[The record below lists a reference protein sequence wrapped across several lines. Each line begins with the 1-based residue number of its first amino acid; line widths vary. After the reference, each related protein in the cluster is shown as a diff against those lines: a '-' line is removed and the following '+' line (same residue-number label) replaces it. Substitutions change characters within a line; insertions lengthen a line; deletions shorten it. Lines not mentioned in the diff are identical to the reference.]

1 METKNRTFPPM
12 KSIAMALSVSF
23 LTCSVAWVWLY
34 RWVPPLRTLQMISV
48 SLDTGKDVAYDY
60 VDFEDIADELK
71 VCAMAAEDQNFPFHS
86 GLDLEAI
93 EKAIKI
99 NRKGRRTVG
108 ASTISQQVAKNAFL
122 YADRSYIRKALELY
136 FTFWVETL
144 WSKEHILEMYLNIA
158 EMGKNVFGAE
168 AAAQSHFQ
176 KHAATLN
183 LKESASI
190 ISVLPSPRK
199 YKVVQ
204 PGPYVSGR
212 QQTIARLYH
221 SLDGKNY
228 LRELY
233 VRAEEPIY
241 DFSKYR

>member
-1 METKNRTFPPM
+1 
-12 KSIAMALSVSF
+12 
-23 LTCSVAWVWLY
+23 
-34 RWVPPLRTLQMISV
+34 MISV
-48 SLDTGKDVAYDY
+48 SVDTGKDVDYDY
-60 VDFEDIADELK
+60 VDFEHIADELK

-144 WSKEHILEMYLNIA
+144 WTKEHILEMYLNIA

-176 KHAATLN
+176 KSASTLSVR
-183 LKESASI
+183 ESASI
-190 ISVLPSPRK
+190 IAVLPSPRK

-204 PGPYVSGR
+204 PGPYISGR

-233 VRAEEPIY
+233 VRADEPIY
-241 DFSKYR
+241 DFRKYR